1 MTKSAFY
8 PMGCVGRSRPV
19 RAPAN
24 ARMRGRAA
32 GALLLALLLGG
43 CATPPPQAGAPR
55 IEVWTTTADHRLALA
70 PTGADFDADGAE
82 SAAETAA
89 TTLIEID
96 ADARHQRMVG
106 FGASITDASA
116 WLIRQRMSPV
126 QREALLREL
135 FGRDGDGIGFDF
147 ARLTIGASDF
157 SRHHYSL
164 DDPPEGRPDPAL
176 RHFSLD
182 ANRGDVIP
190 VARQALEI
198 NPQLWIMASPWS
210 APAWMKDN
218 GSLVTGTLSPGHYDA
233 FARYLLRYVEAMA
246 GEGIPIRAL
255 TVQNEPDFEP
265 ADYPGMRLNAP
276 QRARFIGDH
285 LGPLLA
291 RQAPQVQLFDWDHN
305 WDKPEEPLAVL
316 ADPAAARYVDG
327 VAWHCYGGQP
337 AAQSQ
342 VRAAHPQVDVYMT
355 ECSGGD
361 WEPVRSGGLNL
372 QAQRLIVETTRHWA
386 RGVLFWNL
394 ALDENSGPHAGG
406 CGNCRGVVT
415 IDSTTGEVTRTDDYY
430 ALAHASRF
438 VRRGAWRVASSEA
451 VGGVANV
458 AFVNADDASRV
469 LVVSNADQQA
479 RTIRVREGGRR
490 FHHVLPGRSVAT
502 FRWQPAG
509 E

>member
-1 MTKSAFY
+1 MLKNPFFPTGCIKAGRGGRTSA
-8 PMGCVGRSRPV
+8 
-19 RAPAN
+19 AAIL
-24 ARMRGRAA
+24 RGRAWP
-32 GALLLALLLGG
+32 ALLLVACLGG
-43 CATPPPQAGAPR
+43 CATPPRGTAPQQVEAW
-55 IEVWTTTADHRLALA
+55 ITTADHRLALA
-70 PTGADFDADGAE
+70 PTRLDFEPGDEAVIEPGAIEVDAAV
-82 SAAETAA
+82 
-89 TTLIEID
+89 
-96 ADARHQRMVG
+96 RHQRMLG

-116 WLIRQRMSPV
+116 WLIQQRMSPP

-135 FGRDGDGIGFDF
+135 FGRDGDGLGFDF

-164 DDPPEGRPDPAL
+164 DDPPDGRPDPAL

-190 VARQALEI
+190 VARQALAI
-198 NPQLWIMASPWS
+198 NPRLWLMASPWS
-210 APAWMKDN
+210 APGWMKDG
-218 GSLVTGTLSPGHYDA
+218 GSLVKGRLSPAHYDA

-291 RQAPQVQLFDWDHN
+291 RHAPQVQLFDWDHN

-342 VRAAHPQVDVYMT
+342 VRQAHPGLDVYMT

-361 WEPVRSGGLNL
+361 WEPVRSGGLTL
-372 QAQRLIVETTRHWA
+372 QAERLIVETTRNWA

-415 IDSTTGEVTRTDDYY
+415 IDSKTGAVTRTDDYY

-438 VRRGAWRVASSEA
+438 VRRDAWRVASSETA
-451 VGGVANV
+451 GGLANV
-458 AFVNADDASRV
+458 AFVNADDGSRV
-469 LVVSNADQQA
+469 LVVSNAGDQPRA
-479 RTIRVREGGRR
+479 IRVREGGRR
-490 FHHVLPGRSVAT
+490 FRHVLPGRSVAT
-502 FRWQPAG
+502 FRWLPAG
-509 E
+509 K

>member
-1 MTKSAFY
+1 MKKNPAFTT
-8 PMGCVGRSRPV
+8 GCVNSGGRGGAPV
-19 RAPAN
+19 PACMRRRAPWGVMLA
-24 ARMRGRAA
+24 
-32 GALLLALLLGG
+32 ALLVG
-43 CATPPPQAGAPR
+43 CATPSARDGADQVQ
-55 IEVWTTTADHRLALA
+55 VWTTTADHRLALA
-70 PTGADFDADGAE
+70 PSHLRFDAGDAAAAVTGAA
-82 SAAETAA
+82 
-89 TTLIEID
+89 LIEID
-96 ADARHQRMVG
+96 AGARHQQMVG

-116 WLIRQRMSPV
+116 WLIQHRMSPA

-164 DDPPEGRPDPAL
+164 DDPPDGRPDPAL
-176 RHFSLD
+176 RHFSLG
-182 ANRGDVIP
+182 ANLGDVIP
-190 VARQALEI
+190 VARQALAI
-198 NPQLWIMASPWS
+198 NPRLWLMASPWS
-210 APAWMKDN
+210 APAWMKGS
-218 GSLVTGTLSPGHYDA
+218 GSLVTGRLSPAYYDA

-246 GEGIPIRAL
+246 GEGIPIHAL

-265 ADYPGMRLNAP
+265 VDYPGMRLNAP
-276 QRARFIGDH
+276 ARARFIGDH

-316 ADPAAARYVDG
+316 ADPAAARYIDG

-372 QAQRLIVETTRHWA
+372 QAQRLIVETTRNWA

-406 CGNCRGVVT
+406 CGNCRGVVA
-415 IDSTTGEVTRTDDYY
+415 IDSKTGEVSRTDDYY

-438 VRRGAWRVASSEA
+438 VRRDAWRVASSEA
-451 VGGVANV
+451 DGGVANV
-458 AFVNADDASRV
+458 AFVNADDGSRV
-469 LVVSNADQQA
+469 LVVSNAA
-479 RTIRVREGGRR
+479 TSPRSIRVCEGERS
-490 FHHVLPGRSVAT
+490 FHHLLPARSMAT
-502 FRWQPAG
+502 FRWDPARR
-509 E
+509 

>member
-1 MTKSAFY
+1 MKKTSVF
-8 PMGCVGRSRPV
+8 PMGCVAVAGS
-19 RAPAN
+19 
-24 ARMRGRAA
+24 GRARASACMRRRA
-32 GALLLALLLGG
+32 GWSLLLAALLGG
-43 CATPPPQAGAPR
+43 CATPPRGTATQQ
-55 IEVWTTTADHRLALA
+55 IEAWVTTADHRLALA
-70 PTGADFDADGAE
+70 PSRVDFDADDAE
-82 SAAETAA
+82 GGAA
-89 TTLIEID
+89 TDAVSIEID
-96 ADARHQRMVG
+96 AAVRHQQMVG
-106 FGASITDASA
+106 FGASLTDASA
-116 WLIRQRMSPV
+116 WLIQQRMSPA

-182 ANRGDVIP
+182 ANRADVIP
-190 VARQALEI
+190 VARQALAI
-198 NPQLWIMASPWS
+198 NPRLWLMASPWS
-210 APAWMKDN
+210 APAWMKDS
-218 GSLVTGTLSPGHYDA
+218 GSLVTGRLSPSHYDA

-246 GEGIPIRAL
+246 DEGIPIRAL

-276 QRARFIGDH
+276 ARARLIGDH

-342 VRAAHPQVDVYMT
+342 VRRAHPGVDVYMT

-372 QAQRLIVETTRHWA
+372 QAQRLIVETTRNWA

-415 IDSTTGEVTRTDDYY
+415 IDAKTGEVTRTDDYY

-438 VRRGAWRVASSEA
+438 VRRGAWRVMSSEA
-451 VGGVANV
+451 DGGVANV
-458 AFVNADDASRV
+458 AFVNADDDSRV
-469 LVVSNADQQA
+469 LIVSNADPQPRA
-479 RTIRVREGGRR
+479 IRVREGARSFR
-490 FHHVLPGRSVAT
+490 HVLPGRSVAT

-509 E
+509 R